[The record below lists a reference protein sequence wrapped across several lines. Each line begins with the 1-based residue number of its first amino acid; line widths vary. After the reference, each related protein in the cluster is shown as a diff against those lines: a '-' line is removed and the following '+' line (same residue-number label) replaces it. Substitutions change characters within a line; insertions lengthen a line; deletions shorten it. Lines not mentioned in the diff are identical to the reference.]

1 MAKPRVLFV
10 DDERSIAGLLS
21 LALTDAGYV
30 VDVETSGEAAIERLT
45 REVYDCVITDLRLG
59 GVGGMDILRAARRRY
74 PAPVV
79 LIITGYGTIDSAVE
93 AMKQG
98 AADYLTKPVDPSA
111 LLLTLQ
117 RALEHRQLLSELDTL
132 RDQVSK
138 MQLDNLIGVSPSMQA
153 IFRTVRRIARTD
165 VTVLITGPSGTGKEL
180 IAKAIHNHS
189 SRSKAPFLT
198 VNCSALTDTLLESE
212 LFGHAKGA
220 FTGAVTA
227 KKGLFEDADGGT
239 LLLDEIGDMEPGAQS
254 ALLRVLES
262 GEVRRV
268 GETRTIAAD
277 VRVVAST
284 NRDLEE
290 AIREGE
296 FREDLYYRLRVVP
309 IQIPPLSERTEDI
322 LPLSQH
328 FIGRFSEKFG
338 RESIRLGNDAADA
351 LARYRWPGNVRELE
365 HAIERA
371 VLLSDSDTIDPGDLP
386 PEITRPT
393 RENTNTA
400 PMTLDELEREHILKR
415 LDECG
420 GNRSEAARQLGIS
433 RNTLARKLKSYG
445 LADDDDEE
453 G

>member
-1 MAKPRVLFV
+1 MAKPRILFV
-10 DDERSIAGLLS
+10 DDERSIAGMLS

-30 VDVETSGEAAIERLT
+30 VDVETSGEAAIETLS
-45 REVYDCVITDLRLG
+45 REVYDAVISDLRLG
-59 GVGGMDILRAARRRY
+59 DVGGMDILRAARRRY
-74 PAPVV
+74 PAPAV

-98 AADYLTKPVDPSA
+98 ASDYLTKPVDPSA
-111 LLLTLQ
+111 LLLTLE
-117 RALEHRQLLSELDTL
+117 RALEHRQLLSELDSLRERVGTL
-132 RDQVSK
+132 
-138 MQLDNLIGVSPSMQA
+138 QLDNLIGISPSMQA
-153 IFRTVRRIARTD
+153 IFRTIRRIARTD

-180 IAKAIHNHS
+180 VARAIHKHS
-189 SRSKAPFLT
+189 SRAKNPFLT

-262 GEVRRV
+262 GEIRRV

-309 IQIPPLSERTEDI
+309 IQIPPLAERVEDI
-322 LPLSQH
+322 IPLTQH
-328 FIGRFSEKFG
+328 FITRFAQKFG
-338 RESIRLGNDAADA
+338 RESIRLGSQAADA
-351 LARYRWPGNVRELE
+351 LMRYRWPGNVRELE

-371 VLLSDSDTIDPGDLP
+371 VLLSDSETIDAEDLP
-386 PEITRPT
+386 PEITAPAPQ
-393 RENTNTA
+393 NTNTA
-400 PMTLDELEREHILKR
+400 PMTLDEIEREHILKR
-415 LDECG
+415 LEECG

-445 LADDDDEE
+445 LEDDEE
-453 G
+453 